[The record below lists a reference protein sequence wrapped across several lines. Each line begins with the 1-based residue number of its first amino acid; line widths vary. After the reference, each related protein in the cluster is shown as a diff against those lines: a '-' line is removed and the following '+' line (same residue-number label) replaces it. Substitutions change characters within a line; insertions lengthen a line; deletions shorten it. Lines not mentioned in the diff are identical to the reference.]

1 MSQKIN
7 LMNKRTLH
15 TLAFLASLQGF
26 CQENTVKDSIPNVKE
41 IQEVII
47 KSQKRKVFSDHVS
60 YSFDENAIKS
70 ARYAKDLV
78 VSVPLLQLDP
88 VSNNVSSIRG
98 GKILILING
107 RESTNLQLQGIKP
120 EAVVRIDYY
129 DVPPTRWANK
139 ADLVVNVITRNP
151 ENGYTG
157 GASVQNATFT
167 GFVNGSAYFTHT
179 RGKNTFGLDY
189 NLGFRDYD
197 NRNYHSTYEY
207 LLNGQ
212 KYRSDEFRKEHFG
225 YTIQEISATYSNS
238 KEDSYSFQ
246 AKLNLNMNHYFSRAN
261 GESEF
266 IQGAITTQN
275 SLLNSDNE
283 KYINP
288 VLDLY
293 FNKNLGQKDEIALNA
308 VGSFFRTQNS
318 KLAKEWVTN
327 TGASVF
333 ENDMNLSNRQFNSVV
348 ELAHIHKFK
357 IGKLNSGYRFS
368 NENISNN
375 LTNLAGHSEYEV
387 NYFKQYFYTEFSVKI
402 KKLMYRL
409 GAGITNINNK
419 SQYERTNEWSFT
431 PNLILGYQ
439 LSKSQSLQLISS
451 YKPSTPSGSQLSSNI
466 VQLVPN
472 IVKQGNPYL
481 KPEYLW
487 KNQLKYSF
495 NNKYFDFNIIAFYN
509 NTKSAITEY
518 YSFDLPANRYVL
530 SYENADQYIKGG
542 AQFVGVIKPFGNNY
556 LRITTLLA
564 PIWEKIKIKDIE
576 IKNSYLSNRL
586 TLVSQYKNFTL
597 QYQFNVPVFSLD
609 GAFLYTNENQNHLF
623 LQYRKNGWT
632 FTSGMYWIGVPSEYK
647 SKSYSKSLVEFTNH
661 TKIQNNKNMLVFGVA
676 YDFSK
681 GKNNEI
687 DKKLENSGGSAVN
700 F

>member
-1 MSQKIN
+1 
-7 LMNKRTLH
+7 MNKRTLH
-15 TLAFLASLQGF
+15 ALAFLASLQGF
-26 CQENTVKDSIPNVKE
+26 CQENTVKDSISNVKE

-60 YSFDENAIKS
+60 YSFDEKAIKS

-78 VSVPLLQLDP
+78 VSVPQLQLDP

-120 EAVVRIDYY
+120 ETVVRIDYY

-212 KYRSDEFRKEHFG
+212 KYCSDEFRKEHFG

-246 AKLNLNMNHYFSRAN
+246 AKLNLNMNHYFSRAK

-266 IQGAITTQN
+266 IQGALTTHN

-288 VLDLY
+288 ILDLY

-439 LSKSQSLQLISS
+439 LSKNQSLQLISS
-451 YKPSTPSGSQLSSNI
+451 YKPNTPSGEQLSSNI

-530 SYENADQYIKGG
+530 SYENADNYTKGG

-597 QYQFNVPVFSLD
+597 QYQFNIPVFSLD

-632 FTSGMYWIGVPSEYK
+632 FTSGMYWMGVPSEYK

-687 DKKLENSGGSAVN
+687 DKKLENSGGSVVN

>member
-60 YSFDENAIKS
+60 YSFDEKAIKS

-78 VSVPLLQLDP
+78 VSVPQLQLDP

-120 EAVVRIDYY
+120 ETVVRIDYY

-439 LSKSQSLQLISS
+439 LSKNQSLQLISS
-451 YKPSTPSGSQLSSNI
+451 YKPNTPSGEQLSSNI

-530 SYENADQYIKGG
+530 SYENADNYTKGG

-597 QYQFNVPVFSLD
+597 QYQFNIPVFSLD

-632 FTSGMYWIGVPSEYK
+632 FTSGMYWMGVPSEYK

>member
-1 MSQKIN
+1 
-7 LMNKRTLH
+7 MNKRTLH
-15 TLAFLASLQGF
+15 ALAFLASLQGF
-26 CQENTVKDSIPNVKE
+26 CQENTVKDSISNVKE

-60 YSFDENAIKS
+60 YSFDEKAIES

-78 VSVPLLQLDP
+78 MSVPQLQLDP

-107 RESTNLQLQGIKP
+107 RESTNLQLQTIKP

-129 DVPPTRWANK
+129 DVPPTIWANK

-167 GFVNGSAYFTHT
+167 GFVNGSAYFTYT
-179 RGKNTFGLDY
+179 RGRNTFGLDY

-197 NRNYHSTYEY
+197 NRNYHSTYKY
-207 LLNGQ
+207 FLNSQ
-212 KYRSDEFRKEHFG
+212 KYRSDEFQTDHFG

-238 KEDSYSFQ
+238 KENSYAFQ

-266 IQGAITTQN
+266 IQGAVTTQN
-275 SLLNSDNE
+275 STINPDNE

-293 FNKNLGQKDEIALNA
+293 FNKNIGKKDELVLN
-308 VGSFFRTQNS
+308 VIGSFFRTQKS

-348 ELAHIHKFK
+348 EPAHIHKFK

-439 LSKSQSLQLISS
+439 LSKNQSLQLISS

-472 IVKQGNPYL
+472 IVKQGNSYL

-518 YSFDLPANRYVL
+518 YSFDHPANRYIL
-530 SYENADQYIKGG
+530 SYENTDHYTKGG

-556 LRITTLLA
+556 LRITTQLA
-564 PIWEKIKIKDIE
+564 PIWEK
-576 IKNSYLSNRL
+576 
-586 TLVSQYKNFTL
+586 
-597 QYQFNVPVFSLD
+597 
-609 GAFLYTNENQNHLF
+609 NQNKRF
-623 LQYRKNGWT
+623 RN
-632 FTSGMYWIGVPSEYK
+632 
-647 SKSYSKSLVEFTNH
+647 
-661 TKIQNNKNMLVFGVA
+661 
-676 YDFSK
+676 
-681 GKNNEI
+681 
-687 DKKLENSGGSAVN
+687 
-700 F
+700 

>member
-1 MSQKIN
+1 
-7 LMNKRTLH
+7 MNKRTLH
-15 TLAFLASLQGF
+15 TLAFLTSLQGF

-60 YSFDENAIKS
+60 YSFDEKAIKS

-78 VSVPLLQLDP
+78 VSVSQLQLDP

-107 RESTNLQLQGIKP
+107 RESSNLQLQGIKP
-120 EAVVRIDYY
+120 ETVVRIDYY

-439 LSKSQSLQLISS
+439 LSKNQSLQLISS
-451 YKPSTPSGSQLSSNI
+451 YKPNTPSGEQLSSNI

-530 SYENADQYIKGG
+530 SYENADNYTKGG

-597 QYQFNVPVFSLD
+597 QYQFNIPVFSLD

-647 SKSYSKSLVEFTNH
+647 AKSYSKSLVEFTNH

-687 DKKLENSGGSAVN
+687 DKKLENSGGSVVN

>member
-1 MSQKIN
+1 
-7 LMNKRTLH
+7 MNKRTLH
-15 TLAFLASLQGF
+15 TLAFLTSLQGF

-60 YSFDENAIKS
+60 YSFDEKAIKS

-78 VSVPLLQLDP
+78 VSVSQLQLDP

-107 RESTNLQLQGIKP
+107 RESSNLQLQGIKP
-120 EAVVRIDYY
+120 ETVVRIDYY

-212 KYRSDEFRKEHFG
+212 KYRSDEFQTDHFG

-238 KEDSYSFQ
+238 KENSYAFQ

-439 LSKSQSLQLISS
+439 LSKNQSLQLISS
-451 YKPSTPSGSQLSSNI
+451 YKPNTPSGEQLSSNI

-530 SYENADQYIKGG
+530 SYENADNYTKGG

-597 QYQFNVPVFSLD
+597 QYQFNIPVFSLD

-632 FTSGMYWIGVPSEYK
+632 FTSGMYWMGVPSEYK

-687 DKKLENSGGSAVN
+687 DKKLENSGGSVVN

>member
-1 MSQKIN
+1 
-7 LMNKRTLH
+7 MNKRTLH

-26 CQENTVKDSIPNVKE
+26 CQENTAKDSISNVKE

-60 YSFDENAIKS
+60 YSFDEKAIKS

-78 VSVPLLQLDP
+78 VSVPQLQLDP

-439 LSKSQSLQLISS
+439 LSKNQSLQLISS
-451 YKPSTPSGSQLSSNI
+451 YKPNTPSGEQLSSNI

-530 SYENADQYIKGG
+530 SYENADNYTKGG

-597 QYQFNVPVFSLD
+597 QYQFNIPVFSLD

-623 LQYRKNGWT
+623 LQYKKNGWT

>member
-1 MSQKIN
+1 
-7 LMNKRTLH
+7 MNKRTLRA
-15 TLAFLASLQGF
+15 LAFLASLQGF

-60 YSFDENAIKS
+60 YSFDEKAIKS

-78 VSVPLLQLDP
+78 VSVSQLQLDP

-107 RESTNLQLQGIKP
+107 RESSNLQLQGIKP
-120 EAVVRIDYY
+120 ETVVRIDYY

-357 IGKLNSGYRFS
+357 ISKLNSGYRFS

-439 LSKSQSLQLISS
+439 LSKNQSLQLISS
-451 YKPSTPSGSQLSSNI
+451 YKPNTPSGEQLSSNI

-530 SYENADQYIKGG
+530 SYENADNYTKGG

-597 QYQFNVPVFSLD
+597 QYQFNIPVFSLD

-632 FTSGMYWIGVPSEYK
+632 FTSGMYWMGVPSEYK

-687 DKKLENSGGSAVN
+687 DKKLENSGGSVVN

>member
-1 MSQKIN
+1 
-7 LMNKRTLH
+7 
-15 TLAFLASLQGF
+15 
-26 CQENTVKDSIPNVKE
+26 
-41 IQEVII
+41 
-47 KSQKRKVFSDHVS
+47 
-60 YSFDENAIKS
+60 
-70 ARYAKDLV
+70 
-78 VSVPLLQLDP
+78 
-88 VSNNVSSIRG
+88 
-98 GKILILING
+98 
-107 RESTNLQLQGIKP
+107 
-120 EAVVRIDYY
+120 
-129 DVPPTRWANK
+129 
-139 ADLVVNVITRNP
+139 
-151 ENGYTG
+151 
-157 GASVQNATFT
+157 
-167 GFVNGSAYFTHT
+167 
-179 RGKNTFGLDY
+179 
-189 NLGFRDYD
+189 
-197 NRNYHSTYEY
+197 
-207 LLNGQ
+207 
-212 KYRSDEFRKEHFG
+212 
-225 YTIQEISATYSNS
+225 
-238 KEDSYSFQ
+238 
-246 AKLNLNMNHYFSRAN
+246 MNHYFSKAN

-266 IQGAITTQN
+266 IQGALTTQN

-327 TGASVF
+327 TDASVF
-333 ENDMNLSNRQFNSVV
+333 ENDTNLSNRQFNSVV
-348 ELAHIHKFK
+348 ELAHIHTFK

-375 LTNLAGHSEYEV
+375 LTNLAGHSEYQV
-387 NYFKQYFYTEFSVKI
+387 NYFKQYFYTEFSGKI

-451 YKPSTPSGSQLSSNI
+451 YKPNTPSGEQLSSNI

-495 NNKYFDFNIIAFYN
+495 NNKYFDFNIIALYN
-509 NTKSAITEY
+509 NTQSAITEY
-518 YSFDLPANRYVL
+518 YSFDHSANRYVL
-530 SYENADQYIKGG
+530 NYENADHYTKGG

-597 QYQFNVPVFSLD
+597 QYQFNVPVFALD

>member
-1 MSQKIN
+1 
-7 LMNKRTLH
+7 MNKRTLH
-15 TLAFLASLQGF
+15 TLAFLTSLQGF

-60 YSFDENAIKS
+60 YSFDEKAIKS

-78 VSVPLLQLDP
+78 VSVSQLQLDP

-107 RESTNLQLQGIKP
+107 RESSNLQLQGIKP
-120 EAVVRIDYY
+120 ETVVRIDYY

-439 LSKSQSLQLISS
+439 LSKNQSLQLISS
-451 YKPSTPSGSQLSSNI
+451 YKPNTPSGEQLSSNI

-530 SYENADQYIKGG
+530 SYENADNYTKGG

-556 LRITTLLA
+556 LRITTQLA

-597 QYQFNVPVFSLD
+597 QYQFNIPVFSLD

-632 FTSGMYWIGVPSEYK
+632 FTSGMYWMGVPSEYK

-687 DKKLENSGGSAVN
+687 DKKLENSGGSVVN